1 MFTAK
6 DVAELR
12 RISGAGMMDCKK
24 ALEECN
30 GDMEEAQTYLRK
42 KGMAAA
48 SKKAGRIASEG
59 MVGSYIHMGGKI
71 GVLVEV
77 NSETDFVAKNEKFQ
91 ELVKDIAM
99 HIAASKPL
107 VVSVEEL
114 SATQIEQE
122 KEVFRAQAQNEG
134 KPANIIEKMVEG
146 RVKKYYQE
154 VVLLEQA
161 FIKDPSKTV
170 KNIMDEATLVIG
182 EKLSIRRFTR
192 YELGEGMEKRQD
204 NFAEEVM
211 SQVKK

>member
-59 MVGSYIHMGGKI
+59 IVGSYIHMGGKI

-99 HIAASKPL
+99 HIAASKPI
-107 VVSVEEL
+107 VVSVEDLTEEDK
-114 SATQIEQE
+114 QKER
-122 KEVFRAQAQNEG
+122 EVFTAQALNEG
-134 KPANIIEKMVEG
+134 KPMAIVEKMIEG
-146 RVKKYYQE
+146 RMKKSYQE
-154 VVLLEQA
+154 VVLLKQA
-161 FIKDPSKTV
+161 FIKEPSKTV

-211 SQVKK
+211 NQAKK